1 MRSGGTRRL
10 LGRFGG
16 LLPGPR
22 PGHHKSTPT
31 ATKASTLPVDI
42 VAARDDRLADLR
54 RVKGRVTYRV
64 SALSAVPAYSSA
76 ARQQYQAATE
86 R

>member
-1 MRSGGTRRL
+1 MIS
-10 LGRFGG
+10 G
-16 LLPGPR
+16 LLPI
-22 PGHHKSTPT
+22 
-31 ATKASTLPVDI
+31 DI

-54 RVKGRVTYRV
+54 RVKGRVAYWV

>member
-1 MRSGGTRRL
+1 M
-10 LGRFGG
+10 
-16 LLPGPR
+16 
-22 PGHHKSTPT
+22 
-31 ATKASTLPVDI
+31 TKASTLPIDI

-54 RVKGRVTYRV
+54 RVSGRVTYRV